1 MVRTGRV
8 QTPLEWEHCGYHELF
23 YGRQRYQVVSVT
35 ETLALLGYHTIE
47 EFREKYPL
55 LIREIL
61 QDGNISREPLWTE
74 TKVIGTEF
82 FRQNFS

>member
-1 MVRTGRV
+1 M
-8 QTPLEWEHCGYHELF
+8 
-23 YGRQRYQVVSVT
+23 VSVT